1 MAESIDIVGGPRDP
15 GDVDDERARARY
27 ADVFGT
33 REFPAI
39 FTAYVIS
46 IIGSVVASVALT
58 VLVYQR
64 TGSSALAGAV
74 FSIEF
79 VPYLLGGVVA
89 SSVVDRFPARRVLVT
104 CDVLC
109 AALIGAMLIPGMPL
123 VGILVLLGGVG
134 LVAPVFSG
142 IRSATIAE
150 ILPSG
155 PIYVL
160 GGSLM
165 GTVAQAGQIVGNATG
180 GLLLVAL
187 SPRGALAVDAVS
199 FLGSALLLRL
209 GMASR
214 PSSGS
219 TAGRRLNGSLR
230 GVRDVLG
237 YGPLRPLLLIG
248 WAVPFCVVAPE
259 ALAAPFVAHLAL
271 PSSHVGYLLAAM
283 PVGLTVSSIVAARLL
298 TSTGQRRIVR
308 PAFLLS
314 VVPAILF
321 VFGPSFPVAF
331 GLLVVVGFGGAYAVA
346 SNQRLLERT
355 PEAMRGRTF
364 AVWGAGAMFT
374 QGVGFTFWGVVGEFA
389 SPHVVVAV
397 AGVVALAIA
406 LAPLPR
412 PALRALELRGEIA

>member
-1 MAESIDIVGGPRDP
+1 MDA
-15 GDVDDERARARY
+15 DEPNRARY

-33 REFPAI
+33 SEFPAI
-39 FTAYVIS
+39 FTAFVVS

-89 SSVVDRFPARRVLVT
+89 SSIVDRYSARRVLVT
-104 CDVLC
+104 CDLLC
-109 AALIGAMLIPGMPL
+109 AGLIGAMLIPGLPL
-123 VGILVLLGGVG
+123 AGILVLLGGVG

-142 IRSATIAE
+142 VRSATLAQ

-180 GLLLVAL
+180 GLLLVAV
-187 SPRGALAVDAVS
+187 SPRGALAIDAAS

-214 PSSGS
+214 PSSGAP
-219 TAGRRLNGSLR
+219 AGRSGVTGTLG
-230 GVRDVLG
+230 GVREVLA

-248 WAVPFCVVAPE
+248 WVVPFCVVAPE
-259 ALAAPFVAHLAL
+259 ALAAPFVVSLGL
-271 PSSHVGYLLAAM
+271 SSSHVGYLLAAM

-321 VFGPSFPVAF
+321 VLGPSFPAAF
-331 GLLVVVGFGGAYAVA
+331 VLLVVVGFGGAYAVA
-346 SNQRLLERT
+346 INQRLLERT
-355 PEAMRGRTF
+355 PETMRGRTF
-364 AVWGAGAMFT
+364 AVWSAGVMFT

-397 AGVVALAIA
+397 AGVVALVIA

-412 PALRALELRGEIA
+412 PALRALELRGDTALTRPSW